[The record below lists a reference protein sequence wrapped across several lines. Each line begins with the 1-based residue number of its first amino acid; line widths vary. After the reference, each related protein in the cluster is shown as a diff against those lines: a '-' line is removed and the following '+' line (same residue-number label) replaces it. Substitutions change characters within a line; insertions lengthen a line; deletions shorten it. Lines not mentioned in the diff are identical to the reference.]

1 MDYYQKSIQGERDQL
16 KVIWGVMDV
25 GLLQD
30 ISRDIETEI
39 ISRRRRKK
47 TDIDLRIVLDKAF
60 DRVIE
65 EAEQRRIRHKT

>member
-39 ISRRRRKK
+39 VSRRRRKK

-65 EAEQRRIRHKT
+65 EAERRIMTRR